1 MGIAILLLLPLLLL
15 MFDSSGSDDIAFETE
30 NSETLQADDADATI
44 RPIEPDEPNEIVRTG
59 LIVPNDLFGANAVYS
74 VHTDAGIPTDTFNSA
89 MDAFEIDGVRF
100 PAGQAEM
107 DPGDVDGL
115 DTLDIT
121 QLTTEGDLRP
131 ELKAFMDRIDADVIL
146 TIPTTTPLS
155 SYGDDLDI
163 WAELVMQ
170 EYGDKISAFEIGN
183 EYWAF
188 MGETE
193 YGQRANIAVQAL
205 ARGMDAAGVEEA
217 DIIVQMASTYNE
229 SEYTSSRSSAG
240 FIDRLTAANNTI
252 IDQFSTSTLAEIDG
266 VVEHYYWNKSPI
278 PFENNS
284 GEIRYMDVDFDVW
297 QSRFSQDL
305 DFHIT
310 EWNLKMGNC
319 TCNGLRSMAIHVEM
333 VENMIELGVDS
344 AQVWPIV
351 HNTTNDLGGPDDD
364 GVVETDAQGRVVE
377 TVRGAIFDLMSEAL
391 PGTELI
397 KLDIESVE
405 NGMEIAAYER
415 DGEFVFYFGSN
426 TTAQENFTVDLREII
441 PGFSSAE
448 GVQIGYDRATS
459 DGQIWDPREGHIDA
473 LSVQID
479 GEAYFLN
486 EYNTRAQLT
495 NFVYWS
501 PVINLSLN
509 PHEVIQII
517 AR

>member
-74 VHTDAGIPTDTFNSA
+74 VHTDAVIPTDTFNSA

-155 SYGDDLDI
+155 SYGDDLDT

-459 DGQIWDPREGHIDA
+459 DGQIWDPSEGRVDA

-479 GEAYFLN
+479 GETYYLN
-486 EYNTRAQLT
+486 EHDTRAQLT
-495 NFVYWS
+495 DFVYRS
-501 PVINLSLN
+501 PVINVSLN
-509 PHEVIQII
+509 PYEVIQIT

>member
-1 MGIAILLLLPLLLL
+1 MGIAILLLLPLLMSMLSPS
-15 MFDSSGSDDIAFETE
+15 DSDDIAYEAVDSK
-30 NSETLQADDADATI
+30 NLQADDAEATI
-44 RPIEPDEPNEIVRTG
+44 RPIEPDGPNEIVRTG
-59 LIVPNDLFGANAVYS
+59 LIVPSDLFGANAVYS

-89 MDAFEIDGVRF
+89 MDAFEIDNIRF
-100 PAGQAEM
+100 PAGQAELG
-107 DPGDVDGL
+107 PGDKDGF
-115 DTLDIT
+115 DAIDIT
-121 QLTTEGDLRP
+121 QLTAEGDLRP
-131 ELKAFMDRIDADVIL
+131 ELTSFMDRIDVDVTL

-155 SYGDDLDI
+155 SYGDDLDT
-163 WAELVMQ
+163 WAEMVMR

-183 EYWAF
+183 EYWSF

-205 ARGMDAAGVEEA
+205 ARGIDAAGVEEA

-229 SEYTSSRSSAG
+229 SEYASSRSSAG

-252 IDQFSTSTLAEIDG
+252 IDQFSTSTFAEIDG
-266 VVEHYYWNKSPI
+266 VVEHYYWNKFPI

-284 GEIRYMDVDFDVW
+284 GEINYMDVDFDVW

-310 EWNLKMGNC
+310 EWNLKTGNC
-319 TCNGLRSMAIHVEM
+319 TGNGLRSMAIHVEM
-333 VENMIELGVDS
+333 VENMVELGVDS

-351 HNTTNDLGGPDDD
+351 HNTTNDLGGPADD

-405 NGMEIAAYER
+405 NGMEIAAYES
-415 DGEFVFYFGSN
+415 DGDFVFYFGSN
-426 TTAQENFTVDLREII
+426 STAQENFTVDLREII
-441 PGFSSAE
+441 PDFSSAE

-459 DGQIWDPREGHIDA
+459 DGQIWGPNKGRFDA

-479 GEAYFLN
+479 GETYYLN
-486 EYNTRAQLT
+486 EHDTRAELT
-495 NFVYWS
+495 DFVYRS
-501 PVINLSLN
+501 PVINVSLN
-509 PHEVIQII
+509 PYEVIQIT